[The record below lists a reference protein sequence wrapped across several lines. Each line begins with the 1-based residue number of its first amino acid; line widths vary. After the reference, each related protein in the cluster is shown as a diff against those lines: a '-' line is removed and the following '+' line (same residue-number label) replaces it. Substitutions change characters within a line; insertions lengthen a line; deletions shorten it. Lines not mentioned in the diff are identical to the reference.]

1 MSEEK
6 PAEVIP
12 DIFDRRGDNRAASQW
27 VRKALNEQTEK
38 IDKLSGQVNQL
49 YQTFVKAV
57 PDGDPTRHHES
68 HLLIEQREAER
79 KANEEHEA
87 KRREENRKF
96 WEGIKQDIYKNAL
109 KAVGLFLIGVLVM
122 GTQAKFKEWVLWAVG
137 GNTAQVE
144 VKK

>member
-6 PAEVIP
+6 TPEVVP

-38 IDKLSGQVNQL
+38 IDSLSDQVNQL

-57 PDGDPTRHHES
+57 PDGNPTRHHES

-79 KANEEHEA
+79 KANEEREA
-87 KRREENRKF
+87 LRREENRKF

-109 KAVGLFLIGVLVM
+109 KGLGLFLIGVLIM
-122 GTQAKFKEWVLWAVG
+122 GTQAQFKQWVLAAVG
-137 GNTAQVE
+137 GQPVVIE